1 MSEMQKA
8 AAGLLYDANYDE
20 ELIRFRDHAKAVL
33 FDFNHTPPRQAEK
46 RKDLLKSLLGKTGEN
61 FLIEAPFHCDYGFN
75 IEIGEN
81 FYANVNLVILD
92 GAKVT
97 IGTNVFIAPNVGI
110 YTAGHPIDVERRNQG
125 LEYALPIT
133 IHDNV
138 WLGGGVSLLPG
149 VTLGEGC
156 VIGAGCVVTKN
167 VPRMVLFAGNPGRV
181 VRPITEADKL
191 KFG

>member
-1 MSEMQKA
+1 M
-8 AAGLLYDANYDE
+8 
-20 ELIRFRDHAKAVL
+20 
-33 FDFNHTPPRQAEK
+33 
-46 RKDLLKSLLGKTGEN
+46 
-61 FLIEAPFHCDYGFN
+61 
-75 IEIGEN
+75 
-81 FYANVNLVILD
+81 
-92 GAKVT
+92 T

-110 YTAGHPIDVERRNQG
+110 YTAGHPMDVARRNQG

-181 VRPITEADKL
+181 VRPITDADKL